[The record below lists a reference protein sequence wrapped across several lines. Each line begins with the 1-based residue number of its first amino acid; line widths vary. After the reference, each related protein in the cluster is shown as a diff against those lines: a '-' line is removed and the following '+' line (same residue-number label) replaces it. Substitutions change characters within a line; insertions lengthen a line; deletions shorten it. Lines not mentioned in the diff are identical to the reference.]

1 MKPLDFYIPKIC
13 GKELN
18 NMKCH
23 YCGCNTAEY
32 YNELIDIH
40 YCHDC
45 SQKAREDW
53 LNLISKIVDYTD
65 KQKEEIL

>member
-1 MKPLDFYIPKIC
+1 
-13 GKELN
+13 
-18 NMKCH
+18 MKCH

-32 YNELIDIH
+32 YNELLDIH

-53 LNLISKIVDYTD
+53 LNLISKIVNYTN
-65 KQKEEIL
+65 KRKEEIL